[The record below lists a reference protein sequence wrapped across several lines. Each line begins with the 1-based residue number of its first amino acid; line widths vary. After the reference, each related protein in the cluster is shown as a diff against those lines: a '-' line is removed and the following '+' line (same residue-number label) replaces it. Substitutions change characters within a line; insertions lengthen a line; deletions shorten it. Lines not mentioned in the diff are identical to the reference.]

1 MRKVP
6 GIFLG
11 SGDFLY
17 ICKKFVMTRAEQ
29 WFEEL
34 RELVESGALEVTEE
48 KGFFVYKIN
57 PSKFP
62 ENKNFLEFLGD
73 LSKVKGNTL

>member
-1 MRKVP
+1 
-6 GIFLG
+6 
-11 SGDFLY
+11 
-17 ICKKFVMTRAEQ
+17 MTKAEQ
-29 WFEEL
+29 WLEEL
-34 RELVESGALEVTEE
+34 KELVESGALEVTEE
-48 KGFFVYKIN
+48 KGFFMHIIN

>member
-1 MRKVP
+1 
-6 GIFLG
+6 
-11 SGDFLY
+11 
-17 ICKKFVMTRAEQ
+17 MTKSEL

-34 RELVESGALEVTEE
+34 KELVESGALEVTEE
-48 KGFFVYKIN
+48 KGFFMYKIN

-73 LSKVKGNTL
+73 LLKVRGNTL